1 MSHTEGA
8 SVRILDLLHR
18 VPERWDGHTIDWD
31 EWTQAPFICGPT
43 SLRACE
49 NCGCT
54 NPGIMC
60 SGWVEQSSYEGNPT
74 IAEIFYRW
82 WTRKGDHIIDP
93 FSGGPTRGLI
103 AEKMGRKYTGI
114 DIRPEQIAANRQ
126 YGDHWEIGDATSWSP
141 PPADAIFTCP
151 PYLGLEHYSDNP
163 HDLSN
168 MGLEDFDTAIHA
180 AIANTVAALRNH
192 RYIGIVIS
200 DVRRKD
206 GSYQRLPDL
215 IRTALAAS
223 GCHIVNSL
231 IVVDPVGK
239 KYLTGWKLLGQ
250 SRKVQRTHQELII
263 AVKGDIRTAAQRLAT
278 PDMHHTPLLGKE
290 PS

>member
-1 MSHTEGA
+1 MHVNDPAQPTIVGHYIQPPFS
-8 SVRILDLLHR
+8 ILDR
-18 VPERWDGHTIDWD
+18 RKG
-31 EWTQAPFICGPT
+31 EWRKRTQWWRTQIPDDAEGRSAPC
-43 SLRACE
+43 
-49 NCGCT
+49 
-54 NPGIMC
+54 NPSKGIM
-60 SGWVEQSSYEGNPT
+60 SIGDGTSRFDPT

-126 YGDHWEIGDATSWSP
+126 YGDHWEIGDATHWSP

-151 PYLGLEHYSDNP
+151 PYLGLERYSDNP

-168 MGLEDFDTAIHA
+168 MGLEDYDTAIHA
-180 AIANTVAALRNH
+180 AIANTMAALRNH

-200 DVRRKD
+200 DVRGKD
-206 GSYQRLPDL
+206 GNYQRLPDL
-215 IRTALAAS
+215 IRTALATS

-263 AVKGDIRTAAQRLAT
+263 AVKGDNRTAAQRLFT
-278 PDMHHTPLLGKE
+278 PDMHHTPSIGKE
-290 PS
+290 PE